1 MNDHLASLLSTS
13 TTLEA
18 SQSDLL
24 INELIVPNAQT
35 TFGQEHGFADIE
47 SFDDYRRSVPLTDY
61 EGIRHY
67 VDGVSSGEQHVL
79 TRART
84 LALFQTSG
92 SMSKPKYIPVT
103 TELMRQKVGMFAAFW
118 EKIYQ
123 DYPDVRDGKMVS
135 NFSDSSEPEKLPS
148 GLSVYSESSFWSKRG
163 RSLHSL
169 DRWPLP
175 TEIRSVKD
183 PDLRAYASARILLQ
197 SDLHC
202 IMCLNPSTLLH
213 FCRTLEE
220 HLPALRSGLEN
231 GSWGGENDP
240 ALSKLEDTHYK
251 ELSQHLISNTD
262 AAKRIDE
269 SSSSG
274 STVELKRL
282 WPMLNVI
289 ICWHSK
295 VVQPYFVQLAPYTK
309 GVATRD
315 YITQSS
321 ECMMAIPLED
331 GMSGGI
337 LAHTAHF
344 FEFIPENQCHKS
356 DPQTLGAWELTIGER
371 YEIVV
376 STGGGLYRYRMGD
389 CVQVNGMAGN
399 APVIEFLYRV
409 GRTSSMTG
417 EKLTE
422 FQVISAA
429 ANASNYCG
437 FSPEEF
443 LCFPCNGHKPH
454 YAIAM
459 DEGSQIISDD
469 KLSSWAEQFDQELRL
484 INSEYSDKCESQ
496 RLGNVVV
503 FKAANGTLRN
513 KRLQRRNAG
522 VSEEQVKSEVLS
534 AELDWHK
541 GKEDVVR
548 VS

>member
-231 GSWGGENDP
+231 GSWGG
-240 ALSKLEDTHYK
+240 
-251 ELSQHLISNTD
+251 
-262 AAKRIDE
+262 
-269 SSSSG
+269 SSG